1 MINDE
6 KEGTKPSARQRS
18 SAYPNHERLPNP
30 KSKRGVRVKSVGKG
44 QSQEGMRAEYTVS
57 IRSRRVRLLDPDN
70 LYCKDVIDQLR
81 YACIIPEDTPE
92 VIEIDITQEKV
103 SGYKQEETIIEVR
116 RNGN

>member
-1 MINDE
+1 MIHDE
-6 KEGTKPSARQRS
+6 KEGTEPSARHRS
-18 SAYPNHERLPNP
+18 SAYPDHEGLPNT

-44 QSQEGMRAEYTVS
+44 KSQEGMRAEYTVS

-81 YACIIPEDTPE
+81 YAGVIPEDTPE